1 MGKQPVSALLDSL
14 LLLDDSALFLFAVCQ
29 VESRFVGHRYLA
41 NATRSLEADLVTDA
55 GIYVN
60 WNNMAAHWYY
70 PSVNGSGQLNHEQV
84 LMLSR
89 FDRV

>member
-1 MGKQPVSALLDSL
+1 MILRS
-14 LLLDDSALFLFAVCQ
+14 LFLLAVCQ
-29 VESRFVGHRYLA
+29 VESFFVGHRYLA

-70 PSVNGSGQLNHEQV
+70 PSVNGSGQINHECDR
-84 LMLSR
+84 R
-89 FDRV
+89 FPDLTACKRV